1 MRHPAELLLSIMDRP
16 AYRFGGTTVFADN
29 RVGDMFDTVSGFGNV
44 PSGDYIVVDLSGR
57 VFVDRNRRHR
67 VNLRLEN
74 LFDEVYATRHGR
86 GFGDFSTT
94 PFLVHAL
101 GVPRTFHMSYSFS
114 VPE

>member
-1 MRHPAELLLSIMDRP
+1 ML
-16 AYRFGGTTVFADN
+16 TVN

-44 PSGDYIVVDLSGR
+44 PSGDYIVADLSGR
-57 VFVDRNRRHR
+57 IFVDRNRRHR

-114 VPE
+114 Y